1 MISALATL
9 AGFLLPKLIPSL
21 AGIAEQFKR
30 GEIDKATMQ
39 ARMHEATQAAL
50 AEVGKA
56 HADAIAKTFASF
68 MDASKSSPL
77 MQRVW
82 GAVTLSQLAVLLW
95 HQVGIP
101 AYVHWTGLPYPSSG
115 ATVEW
120 AYLLLAFCL
129 GGGPI
134 LLRGGPGK

>member
-1 MISALATL
+1 MITALATL

-21 AGIAEQFKR
+21 AGLAEQFKR
-30 GEIDKATMQ
+30 GEISKAEME
-39 ARMHEATQAAL
+39 ARMHEATQQAF

-56 HADAIAKTFASF
+56 NADAIARSFSSF
-68 MDASKSSPL
+68 MDAAKTSPL

-95 HQVGIP
+95 HQIGIP
-101 AYVHWTGLPYPSSG
+101 AYVHWTGSPYPSSG
-115 ATVEW
+115 TTVEW

-134 LLRGGPGK
+134 LFRGGPGK

>member
-1 MISALATL
+1 MITALATL

-30 GEIDKATMQ
+30 GEISKAEME
-39 ARMHEATQAAL
+39 ARMHEATQQAL

-56 HADAIAKTFASF
+56 NADAIARSFASF
-68 MDASKSSPL
+68 MDAAKTSPL

-82 GAVTLSQLAVLLW
+82 GAVTLSQLGVLLW

-101 AYVHWTGLPYPSSG
+101 AYVHWTGSPYPSSG
-115 ATVEW
+115 TTVEW

-134 LLRGGPGK
+134 LFRR

>member
-1 MISALATL
+1 MITALATL

-30 GEIDKATMQ
+30 GEIGKAEME
-39 ARMHEATQAAL
+39 ARMHEATQQAL

-56 HADAIAKTFASF
+56 NADSIARSFASF
-68 MDASKSSPL
+68 MDAAKASPL

-82 GAVTLSQLAVLLW
+82 GAVTLSQLGVLLW

-101 AYVHWTGLPYPSSG
+101 AYVHWIGSSYPSSG
-115 ATVEW
+115 TTVEW

-134 LLRGGPGK
+134 LFRR